1 MYLLSNDEWCQFW
14 WYFSFLCRWL
24 VWGWQVDRLILSFI
38 MNTVCVASP
47 YQGPGHFPPSGL
59 PASFF
64 REDSRVRGEALGP
77 AHFAFMIF
85 SLCNV
90 FSSKRRKWVQWHRCP
105 SVLRLPLIVTTHYF
119 PKFLFL
125 SPRLSQ
131 DPWFCLRFW
140 FQKPIFR

>member
-1 MYLLSNDEWCQFW
+1 VVGVGLA
-14 WYFSFLCRWL
+14 
-24 VWGWQVDRLILSFI
+24 GGQVDIVIHNEYRVAI
-38 MNTVCVASP
+38 ASP

-64 REDSRVRGEALGP
+64 REDSRVRGEVLGP
-77 AHFAFMIF
+77 AHLAFMIF

-90 FSSKRRKWVQWHRCP
+90 FSS
-105 SVLRLPLIVTTHYF
+105 LIVTTHYF

-131 DPWFCLRFW
+131 DP
-140 FQKPIFR
+140 